1 MSLEIPLLGSD
12 SEVIEISFDEL
23 PEDVDE
29 VIHIL
34 KTEKAA
40 LNLWVTLAIEYY
52 RRDMRDAFVK
62 LLEVA
67 RSDANL
73 NYPSSDEDQ
82 VSLSRDSKPHDAWNI
97 Q

>member
-12 SEVIEISFDEL
+12 SEVIEIWFNEL
-23 PEDVDE
+23 PDDVEE

-34 KTEKAA
+34 KNEKAA
-40 LNLWVTLAIEYY
+40 LNYWVTLAIEYY
-52 RRDMRDAFVK
+52 RRDMRDAFVR

-67 RSDANL
+67 RADANL

-82 VSLSRDSKPHDAWNI
+82 VKP
-97 Q
+97 

>member
-12 SEVIEISFDEL
+12 TEVIEINYNEL

-40 LNLWVTLAIEYY
+40 LNLWVTLAVEYY
-52 RRDMRDAFVK
+52 RRGKREEFVK
-62 LLEVA
+62 LLEVGRA
-67 RSDANL
+67 DANL
-73 NYPSSDEDQ
+73 NYPHSDEDQ
-82 VSLSRDSKPHDAWNI
+82 VLLIILFIIKKKYY
-97 Q
+97 